1 MNREEII
8 KLALEAGDDFEN
20 TLREDQEFLIRFAA
34 IVEER
39 AAAQERKAWQDT
51 VKKILVEVKKSDERY
66 MNLFKINNELIELIQ
81 KAKKSIA

>member
-34 IVEER
+34 NVE
-39 AAAQERKAWQDT
+39 
-51 VKKILVEVKKSDERY
+51 
-66 MNLFKINNELIELIQ
+66 
-81 KAKKSIA
+81 